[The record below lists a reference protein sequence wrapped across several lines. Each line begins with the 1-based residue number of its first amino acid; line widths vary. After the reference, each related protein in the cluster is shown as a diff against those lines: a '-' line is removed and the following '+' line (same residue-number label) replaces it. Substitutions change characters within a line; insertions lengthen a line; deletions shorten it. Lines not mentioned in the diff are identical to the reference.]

1 MARSSTKKVNGNVK
15 KLPIFRGLP
24 KSTSGDFWPLLHAQK
39 LPAGEHIFEQGDPA
53 EQVYVVV
60 DGEIE
65 IIYQPEDGGE
75 SMRVGVIRRGGVF
88 GLSAALG
95 RRAYTSGA
103 QSSGETQ
110 VVWVARED
118 LKRFCRGNAQG
129 GEQVLQRL
137 AHAIAGRL
145 EKPPNDIALKLHQ
158 ALMRGCDVKEDSKR
172 SKDSR

>member
-1 MARSSTKKVNGNVK
+1 MARSSTKTVNGNVK

-24 KSTSGDFWPLLHAQK
+24 KSTATEFWPLLHAQK
-39 LPAGEHIFEQGDPA
+39 LSGGEHIFEQGDPA

-65 IIYQPEDGGE
+65 IVYQPEDGGDL
-75 SMRVGVIRRGGVF
+75 MMVGVIRSGGVF

-103 QSSGETQ
+103 QSSSDSK
-110 VVWVARED
+110 VVWIARED
-118 LKRFCRGNAQG
+118 LKRYCRANAQG

-145 EKPPNDIALKLHQ
+145 EKPPNDIAVKLHQ
-158 ALMRGCDVKEDSKR
+158 ALMRGCDVKEASKGP
-172 SKDSR
+172 KDAQ